1 MSDAMN
7 LFGIFA
13 ILCVVIGLLVC
24 VCFHFC
30 CKQEN
35 TEEGVRVRKYS
46 GYRVAVS
53 NRLFKVGLFIYQDC
67 YTSGWIIYHVINF
80 SNHFQ
85 KSINLIFRAVFF
97 GAIENFH
104 VFIANLLKWVR
115 WHATKK
121 RVLNVE
127 ECLHVGKKKLKNT
140 KKV

>member
-53 NRLFKVGLFIYQDC
+53 NRLFKVGSVNYLDC
-67 YTSGWIIYHVINF
+67 DIS
-80 SNHFQ
+80 Q
-85 KSINLIFRAVFF
+85 
-97 GAIENFH
+97 
-104 VFIANLLKWVR
+104 
-115 WHATKK
+115 
-121 RVLNVE
+121 
-127 ECLHVGKKKLKNT
+127 
-140 KKV
+140 